1 MRPVVR
7 TGLASVAAV
16 VVGLIFVLGVRRI
29 VQRNRT
35 ADRINEL
42 REELY
47 RSRVAADRCR
57 SSLQTSEAALRGL
70 GVTIDSLRVAVDDYE
85 TMEGRVPADRY
96 DEYLEVFD
104 EYNDSVQVW
113 EGRERRLRTAEASCR
128 ATIERH
134 NEISDSLQTVLAEAG
149 IETG

>member
-1 MRPVVR
+1 MSPLAR
-7 TGLASVAAV
+7 TGLASVAALL
-16 VVGLIFVLGVRRI
+16 VGLIFVLGI
-29 VQRNRT
+29 QRMVERKRT

-57 SSLQTSEAALRGL
+57 SALQTSEASLHDLRAA
-70 GVTIDSLRVAVDDYE
+70 IDSLRVDVGLYE
-85 TMEGRVPADRY
+85 TSAGRVPQARY

-113 EGRERRLRTAEASCR
+113 EGRERRLRSAEASCR

-134 NEISDSLQTVLAEAG
+134 NEISDSLQTVLVEAG